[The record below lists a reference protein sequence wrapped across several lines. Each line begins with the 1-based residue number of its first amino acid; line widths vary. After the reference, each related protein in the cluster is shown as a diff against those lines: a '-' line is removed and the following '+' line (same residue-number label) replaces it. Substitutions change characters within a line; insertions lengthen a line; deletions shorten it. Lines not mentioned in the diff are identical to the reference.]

1 MTQVTA
7 RAGRRFQDAAV
18 AWNENR
24 DRRTGMRQQHADI
37 RRERMSCS
45 SSVRTFTQTQD
56 WTRNMEMSPSGR
68 FRVVENS
75 RERNPVVTRDT
86 IRWDAAVAVI
96 ILLTV
101 LVFGTILA
109 DVAGIGISSKNITR
123 LNSKIENI
131 SQKNDAL
138 RTQLMTSS
146 GDVSVCTEAVKLNLI
161 ASGGATTISLT
172 APVNATLQF
181 SAAAETQTQEI
192 PGDRLAS
199 IMGD

>member
-1 MTQVTA
+1 MTQIS
-7 RAGRRFQDAAV
+7 AGAERRFHDAAAV
-18 AWNENR
+18 WNESR

-68 FRVVENS
+68 FRVVEDS
-75 RERNPVVTRDT
+75 RERTPVVTRDT

-96 ILLTV
+96 VLLVV
-101 LVFGTILA
+101 LLLGTILA
-109 DVAGIGISSKNITR
+109 DAAGIGISSRNITR

-131 SQKNDAL
+131 SGKNDTL
-138 RTQLMTSS
+138 KSQLMSSS

-172 APVNATLQF
+172 APGNATLQF